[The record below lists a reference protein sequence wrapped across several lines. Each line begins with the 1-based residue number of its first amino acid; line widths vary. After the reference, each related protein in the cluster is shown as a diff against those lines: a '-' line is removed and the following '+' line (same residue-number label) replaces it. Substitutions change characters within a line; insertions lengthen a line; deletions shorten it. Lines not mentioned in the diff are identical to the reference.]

1 MSKKITRRIRRMET
15 MLEVWE
21 RLNASCDIPIQY
33 ANELML
39 EIPVLPKIKDLEFR
53 KLRDHYEL
61 LKDNIGEDAKE
72 NHQEILLIPAYIDIV
87 TQALPLQEEILW
99 REARKRDLSAPFTN
113 FVEDHLDLYTTQ
125 AGSNHQV
132 HSLAHRHT
140 KERKRGRRH
149 RKGKGMRK

>member
-1 MSKKITRRIRRMET
+1 MSKKIARRIRRMET

-21 RLNASCDIPIQY
+21 RLNASCDIPSQY

-53 KLRDHYEL
+53 KLCDHYEL
-61 LKDNIGEDAKE
+61 LKVNIGEAAKE
-72 NHQEILLIPAYIDIV
+72 NQQEIFLIPANIDKM

-99 REARKRDLSAPFTN
+99 REARKRDLSAAFTN
-113 FVEDHLDLYTTQ
+113 FVDDHLDLYTNQ

-140 KERKRGRRH
+140 KERKRGR
-149 RKGKGMRK
+149 KA